1 MTFSNRILKAL
12 IVTLTL
18 PLLLSGFTSCDAPLI
33 PGSMR
38 AVNSDLTPQ
47 VALSPLSPLN
57 KAITETPS
65 KLMTSRQYFM
75 SFMSITSLQRPNTR
89 LLERYGLVKS
99 VLPTQTD
106 LSLLNAPIA
115 MGLTNL
121 AGVTCEQM
129 YDDELKKEP
138 IDRFFLQ
145 NNDSE
150 DFSSLDVGAFSERM
164 ALAAW
169 GEQPSAQESALFEEF
184 YSDFGSQA
192 ANNDSTKKK
201 AKGFLVSV
209 CTAIM
214 TAPKSIVF

>member
-1 MTFSNRILKAL
+1 MAASIAA
-12 IVTLTL
+12 
-18 PLLLSGFTSCDAPLI
+18 LSGCSASLL

-38 AVNSDLTPQ
+38 AVNSDLSQ
-47 VALSPLSPLN
+47 VADQGLSPLN

-75 SFMSITSLQRPNTR
+75 SFLSVAGIRRPNTR
-89 LLERYGLVKS
+89 FLALYELMKS
-99 VLPTQTD
+99 VLPTQND
-106 LSLLNAPIA
+106 LSLLNSPIA

-129 YDDELKKEP
+129 YDDELARDSQQR
-138 IDRFFLQ
+138 IFLEG
-145 NNDSE
+145 NDSE
-150 DFSSLDVGAFSERM
+150 DFSNLNVKTFTERL

-169 GEQPSAQESALFEEF
+169 GEPPSQQESALFQSYYE
-184 YSDFGSQA
+184 DFETTAGP
-192 ANNDSTKKK
+192 NDSPAMK

-209 CTAIM
+209 CTAVL